1 MTGDFSLSARI
12 KSEKEGSSINSSLTE
27 ITVAAFQGK
36 GSKETGKEGL
46 NFFISLTH
54 REMKA
59 QTREMPGKEKR
70 ISEVLFYLHPGHL
83 VRGAHKLGILVY
95 NSPVC

>member
-1 MTGDFSLSARI
+1 MKGDFSLSARI
-12 KSEKEGSSINSSLTE
+12 KSEKDGSSINSSLTE

-36 GSKETGKEGL
+36 GLKEGL
-46 NFFISLTH
+46 NFFISLTYG
-54 REMKA
+54 EMKA

-95 NSPVC
+95 NSPMC